1 VTVTAGDGWDPD
13 QYNRFAAEREQP
25 FFDLAALV
33 EGEAPAELA
42 DLGCGDG
49 RLTATLQRSLGAV
62 STLGVDRSP
71 AMIERARAH
80 ERAGLRFE
88 LGDIG
93 TFERP
98 DSFDVVFANASLQWV
113 PDHRSVLERWAR
125 SLRPRGQLAVQ
136 VPANADHP
144 AHLVAAAVAAEL
156 MEDPP
161 PDAVAENVLPP
172 EGYAAILDE
181 LGCERQQVR
190 LQVYVHRLD
199 STADV
204 VEWVKGTTLTR
215 FKAPMGEE
223 RWERFVAA
231 YRARLL
237 AELGECAP
245 YTYFFKRILLWG
257 RLP

>member
-1 VTVTAGDGWDPD
+1 
-13 QYNRFAAEREQP
+13 
-25 FFDLAALV
+25 
-33 EGEAPAELA
+33 
-42 DLGCGDG
+42 
-49 RLTATLQRSLGAV
+49 
-62 STLGVDRSP
+62 
-71 AMIERARAH
+71 M
-80 ERAGLRFE
+80 RFE

-98 DSFDVVFANASLQWV
+98 QAFDVVFANVSLQWV
-113 PDHRSVLERWAR
+113 PDHRSVLGRWAG
-125 SLRPRGQLAVQ
+125 SLRPRGQVAIQ

-144 AHLVAAAVAAEL
+144 AHLVAAEVAAEL
-156 MEDPP
+156 LTNPP
-161 PDAVAENVLPP
+161 PDAVAENVLAP
-172 EGYAAILDE
+172 EEYAAILDD
-181 LGCERQQVR
+181 LGCIRQLVR

-199 STADV
+199 STAEV

-223 RWERFVAA
+223 GWTRFVAA

-237 AELGECAP
+237 AHLGERSP